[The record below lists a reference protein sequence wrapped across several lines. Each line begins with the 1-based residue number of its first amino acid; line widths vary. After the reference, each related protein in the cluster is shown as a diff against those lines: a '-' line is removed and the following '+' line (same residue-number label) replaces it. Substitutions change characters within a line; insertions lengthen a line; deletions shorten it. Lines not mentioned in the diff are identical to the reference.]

1 VIVSQAMLAQLKPAV
16 MACLVMLVTAG
27 CSSANLGQ
35 IDESESDR
43 ESMPGPGIFDGEDGE
58 TTLKWTNE
66 SQPAAAQSEVAQSEA
81 AQSEVVAAQPAE
93 NTIPAMD
100 EKAEFEQFKQW
111 NELRT
116 NAPQSPEYQEFLQWL
131 EYRKFKAGT
140 N

>member
-1 VIVSQAMLAQLKPAV
+1 MLAQLKPAV
-16 MACLVMLVTAG
+16 MACLVMFVTAG

-35 IDESESDR
+35 IDDSESDR

-58 TTLKWTNE
+58 TALKWSKE
-66 SQPAAAQSEVAQSEA
+66 SEPAAAQP
-81 AQSEVVAAQPAE
+81 EVVAARSAD
-93 NTIPAMD
+93 NTTPAMD
-100 EKAEFEQFKQW
+100 EKAEFELFKQW

>member
-1 VIVSQAMLAQLKPAV
+1 MLAQLKPAV

-43 ESMPGPGIFDGEDGE
+43 ESMPGPGIFDGDDGE
-58 TTLKWTNE
+58 TALKWSNE
-66 SQPAAAQSEVAQSEA
+66 SQPAAAQSEA
-81 AQSEVVAAQPAE
+81 VAAQPAE

-111 NELRT
+111 NELKT

-131 EYRKFKAGT
+131 EYRKFKAGS